1 MVKGTANHL
10 HWHYQIHFGKTRVI
24 VQLLQTLNLGTSF
37 HRQCFSNSISSAL
50 PKFTESSQ
58 VRLLALKDISI
69 QGMIIALVRDL
80 RWNVIQVT
88 LAKLI
93 ISPLVLVPQA
103 KTKYS
108 RQTCSGE
115 ENSCT
120 CPHALG
126 VPRLVCLGEQTRA
139 QDRAAL
145 ADHAEDGQTGTSLGG
160 RALVIRHPR
169 EGECHSGEDTG
180 ADQEGGEIT
189 DAGSVDSRQD
199 HVACG
204 ASAAKKDDEYA
215 SHPETVGDKAGRD
228 ADHVCGQV
236 RAGREAL
243 SAQRGVA
250 HGLQDRG
257 EVGRERA
264 EGGVETEDDHRLQV
278 VLVVTEG
285 SKGLF
290 EVELAIS
297 FLATALE
304 GALTYDLILSGCKE
318 SALGGRRRKKEVYN
332 DPKNN
337 CRSTLCLK
345 KILSDSFLR

>member
-1 MVKGTANHL
+1 
-10 HWHYQIHFGKTRVI
+10 
-24 VQLLQTLNLGTSF
+24 
-37 HRQCFSNSISSAL
+37 
-50 PKFTESSQ
+50 
-58 VRLLALKDISI
+58 
-69 QGMIIALVRDL
+69 MIIALVRDL

-103 KTKYS
+103 QPKYS

-145 ADHAEDGQTGTSLGG
+145 ANHAEDGQAGTSLGG
-160 RALVIRHPR
+160 RALVVRHPR
-169 EGECHSGEDTG
+169 EGECHGGKDTG

-189 DAGSVDSRQD
+189 DAGSVDGRQD
-199 HVACG
+199 NVAGG
-204 ASAAKKDDEYA
+204 ASAAEEDDEYA

-243 SAQRGVA
+243 SVQRGVA

-257 EVGRERA
+257 EVGWERA

-278 VLVVTEG
+278 VLVVTES

-290 EVELAIS
+290 
-297 FLATALE
+297 
-304 GALTYDLILSGCKE
+304 
-318 SALGGRRRKKEVYN
+318 
-332 DPKNN
+332 
-337 CRSTLCLK
+337 
-345 KILSDSFLR
+345 